1 MQRYILI
8 RPAEPVEP
16 IRHPLVVQLPAGTEI
31 VTAADAQASLDEV
44 LKEAVKF
51 AVACLESRELR
62 DSAHWFLNYDKR
74 VNEYRTRQGKK
85 EG

>member
-1 MQRYILI
+1 M
-8 RPAEPVEP
+8 
-16 IRHPLVVQLPAGTEI
+16 LVQTYEGKTIMEWALLAKQCQTNHQ
-31 VTAADAQASLDEV
+31 AALDEV